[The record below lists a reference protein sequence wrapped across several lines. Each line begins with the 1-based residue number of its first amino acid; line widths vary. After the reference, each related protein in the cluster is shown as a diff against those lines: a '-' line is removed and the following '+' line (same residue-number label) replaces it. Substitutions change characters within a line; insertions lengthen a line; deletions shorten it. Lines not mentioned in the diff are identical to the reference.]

1 MGSGL
6 GEKDTDDD
14 KGRTGRTEPSAHA
27 FCGKTD
33 TAAYSSEEEKKTVKE
48 ITLAVYEYLVQEK
61 IQEQLAELE
70 QKFQEDGELALAK
83 EYAQIYRIVLELF
96 DKFVEL
102 LGEEEIP
109 LKEYCELL
117 DAGLEEAKG
126 WRDSSKSRSGCDRRC
141 GKNTYQ
147 KYPRIIFCR
156 SK

>member
-27 FCGKTD
+27 LCGKTD

-102 LGEEEIP
+102 LGRKRF
-109 LKEYCELL
+109 L
-117 DAGLEEAKG
+117 
-126 WRDSSKSRSGCDRRC
+126 
-141 GKNTYQ
+141 
-147 KYPRIIFCR
+147 
-156 SK
+156 